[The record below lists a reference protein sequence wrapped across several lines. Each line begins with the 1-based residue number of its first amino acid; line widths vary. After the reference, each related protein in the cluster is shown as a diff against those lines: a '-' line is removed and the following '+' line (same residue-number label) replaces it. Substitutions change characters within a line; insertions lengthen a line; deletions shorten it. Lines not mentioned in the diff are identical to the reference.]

1 MTQKP
6 TIRTDSRPKRTLVM
20 FSGGIDSTAA
30 LLLVIANPSQYGQ
43 IHVHHVH
50 IQNIEA
56 RWKAE
61 AAAVKSVLAYIRA
74 HYATPFTTSE
84 SSINTPHLGGNF
96 LFDSEVTGFI
106 TGYMTSRDP
115 LITKVIFGATGTDF
129 ARGVSKA
136 VARGKAIHNAFHE
149 PGEDHSVAVKEY
161 PLSEM
166 TKEEVYNTLPTELAA
181 LTWSCRTPHYADGK
195 PIECGKCKTC
205 VLELRGIDRVKSP
218 GKRIF
223 KTEESK

>member
-1 MTQKP
+1 MASNITSGTSKK
-6 TIRTDSRPKRTLVM
+6 TARTLVM

-30 LLLVIANPSQYGQ
+30 LWHVLSQPDVYGQ
-43 IHVHHVH
+43 VHVHHVH

-61 AAAVKSVLAYIRA
+61 AAAVKAVLAYLRK
-74 HYATPFTTSE
+74 HSTTPFTTSE

-96 LFDSEVTGFI
+96 LFDTEVTGFI

-136 VARGKAIHNAFHE
+136 VARGKAIHNAFHSDD
-149 PGEDHSVAVKEY
+149 EDHSGAVKEY
-161 PLSEM
+161 PLSTM
-166 TKEEVYNTLPTELAA
+166 TKEEVYKTLPPKLAA

-205 VLELRGIDRVKSP
+205 VLELRDIDRAKSP
-218 GKRIF
+218 GKRMF
-223 KTEESK
+223 KSKANS